1 MPFVDCLF
9 GRTAHFDH
17 RRRRVPAW
25 NQVATSNAMHHL
37 IRPALRL
44 RVALCA
50 AVAIAVLA
58 PAGEWLGASPAPIAV
73 QASSRTRTQTKK
85 RPPRRT
91 MRRSR
96 ARGVGVTPVASTAW
110 TSPNGLPALATDLS
124 GMISTRVRS
133 GQFGVMITSL
143 TRGDTLF
150 AQNAGEMMQP
160 ASTMKLFSTAVALDR
175 YGPEHC
181 FSTDVLRD
189 APMGGDGTVSGSIYL
204 RADGDPSMSA
214 RFYHDA
220 NLPMATLARSVA
232 AAGVKHVT
240 GDLVYDAS
248 AFDDR
253 RIPEGWKT
261 TYLGAAYAARV
272 SALSLN
278 ENIVWV
284 VVQPAGKQASV
295 TLEPMS
301 TTIPVRSK
309 VRLVSGRGGRII
321 ARRAADGGI
330 DVSGSIG
337 SSSGPLRYSL
347 VVDDPALFT
356 AGGLRAALQAAGIT
370 VDGAVKPGKT
380 PASAQ
385 KIASLPS
392 PPLSRIVSEMNRES
406 INIVAELL
414 FRDAA
419 REASPNGTGTAET
432 GLANLRDFL
441 QKRVGANPQEI
452 RVTDGSGLSTL
463 DYMTPRAMIHL
474 LSYAHK
480 GPWSSAFHGSLPV
493 AGESELLRQRMRSTP
508 AQGNLHAKTGTTNTV
523 VGLAGY
529 VTAKDGEILAFS
541 FIYNGNDRW
550 NAKATMDGMGAT
562 LANFVRE

>member
-1 MPFVDCLF
+1 MQHLF
-9 GRTAHFDH
+9 H
-17 RRRRVPAW
+17 RA
-25 NQVATSNAMHHL
+25 
-37 IRPALRL
+37 RL
-44 RVALCA
+44 SRVAVLVCA
-50 AVAIAVLA
+50 TLSLLA
-58 PAGEWLGASPAPIAV
+58 PDESLFAAPASPVAVSAPLAL
-73 QASSRTRTQTKK
+73 QASSR
-85 RPPRRT
+85 
-91 MRRSR
+91 SR
-96 ARGVGVTPVASTAW
+96 ARTQSKRTTRRRTTVRRASRRSTPVASIAW
-110 TSPNGLPALATDLS
+110 TSPHGAAALSNDLA

-133 GQFGVMITSL
+133 GQFGAMVVSL

-150 AQNAGEMMQP
+150 AQNAGTMMQP

-175 YGPEHC
+175 YGPEHS

-189 APMGGDGTVSGSIYL
+189 GALEADGAVNGNIFL
-204 RADGDPSMSA
+204 RSVGDPSMSA
-214 RFYHDA
+214 RFYRDP
-220 NLPMATLARSVA
+220 NLPMATLARAVA
-232 AAGVKHVT
+232 AAGVKHVK
-240 GDLVYDAS
+240 GDLVFDAT

-253 RIPEGWKT
+253 KIPEGWKS

-284 VVQPAGKQASV
+284 VVQPSGRTAAVS
-295 TLEPMS
+295 LEPMT

-309 VRLVSGRGGRII
+309 VRLVGGRGGRIV

-356 AGGLRAALQAAGIT
+356 AGALRAALQTVGVT
-370 VDGAVKPGKT
+370 VDGTIKPGKT
-380 PASAQ
+380 PTNAE
-385 KIASLPS
+385 KVASLAS

-414 FRDAA
+414 YRDAA
-419 REASPNGTGTAET
+419 RATAPNGIGSAET
-432 GLANLRDFL
+432 SLANLRDFL
-441 QKRVGANPQEI
+441 QKKVGANPEEV
-452 RVTDGSGLSTL
+452 RAYDGSGLSTL
-463 DYMTPRAMIHL
+463 DYMTPRVMIQL
-474 LSYAHK
+474 LGHAHK

-493 AGESELLRQRMRSTP
+493 AGESELLRLRMRSTP

-529 VTAKDGEILAFS
+529 VTARNGEILAFS
-541 FIYNGNDRW
+541 FLYHGNDRW
-550 NAKATMDGMGAT
+550 NAKATIDAMGAT

>member
-1 MPFVDCLF
+1 
-9 GRTAHFDH
+9 
-17 RRRRVPAW
+17 
-25 NQVATSNAMHHL
+25 MHHL
-37 IRPALRL
+37 NHRAHPM
-44 RVALCA
+44 RVALHA
-50 AVAIAVLA
+50 ALSIALLA
-58 PAGEWLGASPAPIAV
+58 PASREAAASPAPVPFAAPLAF
-73 QASSRTRTQTKK
+73 QASSRTKARTQTK
-85 RPPRRT
+85 RPARRATRRT
-91 MRRSR
+91 R
-96 ARGVGVTPVASTAW
+96 ARAATPVAPIAW
-110 TSPNGLPALATDLS
+110 TSPNGLSALTTDLS
-124 GMISTRVRS
+124 QMLSKRIRS
-133 GQFGVMITSL
+133 GQFGAMITSL

-175 YGPEHC
+175 YGPEHS

-189 APMGGDGTVSGSIYL
+189 APVGGDGTITGNIYL

-220 NLPMATLARSVA
+220 NLPMSTLARSVA
-232 AAGVKHVT
+232 AAGVKRVT
-240 GDLVYDAS
+240 GDLVFDAT

-295 TLEPMS
+295 TLEPMT

-309 VRLVSGRGGRII
+309 VRLVGGRGGRIV

-337 SSSGPLRYSL
+337 ASSGPLRYSL

-356 AGGLRAALQAAGIT
+356 AGALRAALQAAGIT
-370 VDGAVKPGKT
+370 VDGAVKSGKT
-380 PASAQ
+380 PENAE
-385 KIASLPS
+385 KVASLPS

-419 REASPNGTGTAET
+419 RASAPNGVGTAES
-432 GLANLRDFL
+432 GLANLRDFMR
-441 QKRVGANPQEI
+441 KKVEADPQQI
-452 RVTDGSGLSTL
+452 RVSDGSGLSTL

-474 LSYAHK
+474 LSYAHE

-493 AGESELLRQRMRSTP
+493 AGESELLRRRMRATP

-523 VGLAGY
+523 VSLAGY

-550 NAKATMDGMGAT
+550 NAKATIDAMGAT

>member
-1 MPFVDCLF
+1 MERELPPPD
-9 GRTAHFDH
+9 
-17 RRRRVPAW
+17 
-25 NQVATSNAMHHL
+25 AMHHP
-37 IRPALRL
+37 IRRARPL
-44 RVALCA
+44 RVALHA
-50 AVAIAVLA
+50 ALTIALLA
-58 PAGEWLGASPAPIAV
+58 PAGHGLGASPAPPAPAPFSL
-73 QASSRTRTQTKK
+73 QASSRTKARAKTQTK
-85 RPPRRT
+85 RPARRT
-91 MRRSR
+91 TRRTRSR
-96 ARGVGVTPVASTAW
+96 AATPVASIAW
-110 TSPNGLPALATDLS
+110 TSPNGLPALTSDLS
-124 GMISTRVRS
+124 GMISTKIRS
-133 GQFGVMITSL
+133 GRFGVMVASL

-175 YGPEHC
+175 FGPEHS

-189 APMGGDGTVSGSIYL
+189 APLGGDGTITGSIYL

-214 RFYHDA
+214 RFYHDP

-232 AAGVKHVT
+232 AAGVKRVT
-240 GDLVYDAS
+240 GDLVFDAT

-253 RIPEGWKT
+253 RIPDGWKS

-284 VVQPAGKQASV
+284 VVQPAGKQAAV
-295 TLEPMS
+295 TLEPAS

-309 VRLVSGRGGRII
+309 VRLVGGRGGRII

-356 AGGLRAALQAAGIT
+356 AGALRAALQAAGVT
-370 VDGAVKPGKT
+370 VDGAIKAGKT
-380 PASAQ
+380 PANAE
-385 KIASLPS
+385 KVASLAS

-419 REASPNGTGTAET
+419 RASAGDVGTAET
-432 GLANLRDFL
+432 GLTNLRDFM
-441 QKRVGANPQEI
+441 QKKVEADPQQI
-452 RVTDGSGLSTL
+452 RVSDGSGLSTL
-463 DYMTPRAMIHL
+463 DFMTPRAMIHL

-493 AGESELLRQRMRSTP
+493 AGESELLRRRMRATP
-508 AQGNLHAKTGTTNTV
+508 AQGNLHAKTGTTNDV
-523 VGLAGY
+523 VSLAGY
-529 VTAKDGEILAFS
+529 VTARNGEILAFS
-541 FIYNGNDRW
+541 FIYNGTDRW
-550 NAKATMDGMGAT
+550 NAKATIDAMGAT

>member
-1 MPFVDCLF
+1 MLASVI
-9 GRTAHFDH
+9 GTR
-17 RRRRVPAW
+17 
-25 NQVATSNAMHHL
+25 VATSQRDATSLSSRAPVSRRCPRLRHV
-37 IRPALRL
+37 RPAHPG
-44 RVALCA
+44 RV
-50 AVAIAVLA
+50 
-58 PAGEWLGASPAPIAV
+58 
-73 QASSRTRTQTKK
+73 ASSRSRAKTQSKRTA
-85 RPPRRT
+85 RRRT
-91 MRRSR
+91 PVRRASRRS
-96 ARGVGVTPVASTAW
+96 TPVASTAW
-110 TSPNGLPALATDLS
+110 TSPNGAAALSTDLA

-133 GQFGVMITSL
+133 GQFGAMVASL

-150 AQNAGEMMQP
+150 AQNAGTMMQP

-175 YGPEHC
+175 YGPEHS

-189 APMGGDGTVSGSIYL
+189 GALEADGAVNGNIFL
-204 RADGDPSMSA
+204 RSDGDPSMSA
-214 RFYHDA
+214 RFYRDP

-232 AAGVKHVT
+232 SAGVKHVK
-240 GDLVYDAS
+240 GDLVFDAT

-253 RIPEGWKT
+253 KIPEGWKS

-284 VVQPAGKQASV
+284 VVQPAGRAAAV
-295 TLEPMS
+295 TLEPMT

-309 VRLVSGRGGRII
+309 VRLVGGRGGRIV

-356 AGGLRAALQAAGIT
+356 AGALRAALQAAGIT

-380 PASAQ
+380 PANAEAV
-385 KIASLPS
+385 ASLAS

-419 REASPNGTGTAET
+419 RATPDAIGSAET
-432 GLANLRDFL
+432 GLANLRDFM
-441 QKRVGANPQEI
+441 QKKVGADPQQI
-452 RVTDGSGLSTL
+452 RVSDGSGLSTL
-463 DYMTPRAMIHL
+463 DFMTPRAMIHL
-474 LSYAHK
+474 LGYAHK

-493 AGESELLRQRMRSTP
+493 AGESELLRLRMRSTP

-529 VTAKDGEILAFS
+529 VTARNGEIL
-541 FIYNGNDRW
+541 
-550 NAKATMDGMGAT
+550 T
-562 LANFVRE
+562 

>member
-1 MPFVDCLF
+1 
-9 GRTAHFDH
+9 
-17 RRRRVPAW
+17 
-25 NQVATSNAMHHL
+25 MHHL
-37 IRPALRL
+37 IHRAHPM
-44 RVALCA
+44 RVALHA
-50 AVAIAVLA
+50 ALSIALLA
-58 PAGEWLGASPAPIAV
+58 PASRAAAASPAPVPFAAPLAF
-73 QASSRTRTQTKK
+73 QASSRAKARTQTK
-85 RPPRRT
+85 RPARRATRRT
-91 MRRSR
+91 R
-96 ARGVGVTPVASTAW
+96 ARAATPVAPIAW
-110 TSPNGLPALATDLS
+110 TSPNGLSALTTDLS
-124 GMISTRVRS
+124 QMLSKRIRS
-133 GQFGVMITSL
+133 GRFGAMVTSL

-175 YGPEHC
+175 YGPEHS

-189 APMGGDGTVSGSIYL
+189 APVGGDGTITGNIYL

-220 NLPMATLARSVA
+220 NLPMSTLARSVA
-232 AAGVKHVT
+232 AAGVKRVT
-240 GDLVYDAS
+240 GDLVFDAT

-295 TLEPMS
+295 TLEPMT

-309 VRLVSGRGGRII
+309 VRLVGGRGGRIV

-337 SSSGPLRYSL
+337 ASSGPLRYSL

-356 AGGLRAALQAAGIT
+356 AGALRAALQAAGIT

-380 PASAQ
+380 PENAE
-385 KIASLPS
+385 KVASLPS

-419 REASPNGTGTAET
+419 RASAPNGVGTAES
-432 GLANLRDFL
+432 GLANLRDFMR
-441 QKRVGANPQEI
+441 KKVDADPQQI
-452 RVTDGSGLSTL
+452 RVSDGSGLSTL

-474 LSYAHK
+474 LSYAHE

-493 AGESELLRQRMRSTP
+493 AGESELLRRRMRATP

-523 VGLAGY
+523 VSLAGY

-550 NAKATMDGMGAT
+550 NAKATIDAMGAT

>member
-1 MPFVDCLF
+1 MQHL
-9 GRTAHFDH
+9 H
-17 RRRRVPAW
+17 RR
-25 NQVATSNAMHHL
+25 
-37 IRPALRL
+37 ALP
-44 RVALCA
+44 RVAVLVCA
-50 AVAIAVLA
+50 SLAVLA
-58 PAGEWLGASPAPIAV
+58 PDESLYAAPVSVASTSAPLAF
-73 QASSRTRTQTKK
+73 QSSSRSRAKTQTK
-85 RPPRRT
+85 RTTRRRT
-91 MRRSR
+91 PVRRASRRS
-96 ARGVGVTPVASTAW
+96 TPPAAPAW
-110 TSPNGLPALATDLS
+110 TSPNGAAALATDLS
-124 GMISTRVRS
+124 AMIATRVRS
-133 GQFGVMITSL
+133 GEFGAMVASL

-150 AQNAGEMMQP
+150 AHNAGTMMQP

-175 YGPEHC
+175 YGPEHS

-189 APMGGDGTVSGSIYL
+189 GQIGSDGEVNGNIYL
-204 RADGDPSMSA
+204 RSDGDPSMSS
-214 RFYHDA
+214 RFYKDP

-232 AAGVKHVT
+232 AAGVKHVK
-240 GDLVYDAS
+240 GDLVFDAT
-248 AFDDR
+248 AFDDQKV
-253 RIPEGWKT
+253 PDGWKT
-261 TYLGAAYAARV
+261 TYLGAAYAAKV

-284 VVQPAGKQASV
+284 VVQPAGRTAAVS
-295 TLEPMS
+295 LEPMT

-309 VRLVSGRGGRII
+309 VRLVGGRGGRIV

-356 AGGLRAALQAAGIT
+356 AGALRAALQTVGIT
-370 VDGAVKPGKT
+370 VDGAIRPGKT
-380 PASAQ
+380 PENAE
-385 KIASLPS
+385 KVASLAS

-419 REASPNGTGTAET
+419 RAGAPNGVGTAAT
-432 GLANLRDFL
+432 GLANLREFL
-441 QKRVGANPQEI
+441 QKKVGANPEEV
-452 RVTDGSGLSTL
+452 RASDGSGLSTL
-463 DYMTPRAMIHL
+463 DYMTPRVMIQL
-474 LSYAHK
+474 LGYAHE

-493 AGESELLRQRMRSTP
+493 AGESELLRLRMRSTP

-529 VTAKDGEILAFS
+529 VTARNGEILAFS

-550 NAKATMDGMGAT
+550 NAKATIDAMGAT